1 MSQTGA
7 STPAVA
13 SSQRVFARDATGL
26 VREVSWRDAAAYNL
40 IWASIPLAVALLLSF
55 GPAFY
60 TGGNLYLAIL
70 FAFVLTA
77 PMGLLYAMFSSA
89 IPRSGGDY
97 TWISRSISPPLGFM
111 SNLSWNFWVAFFI
124 GTYAVYTA
132 SYGIAPLLRLWAAR
146 VNDPGLIGT
155 INFVNSR
162 NGVLTIGLVIV
173 VLSGLLLS
181 VGRGLATF
189 ARVQRWAFVVWFVG
203 TIIIPMI
210 VLFVTSKAAVES
222 RLNHYVHALGG
233 SSNAIGVLVTQGAY
247 HTPHF
252 SFLHSVSM
260 VTLPFYTM
268 AFLFASVYFGG
279 EIKRGRRSNLLTIP
293 FGHLVSAICIL
304 LLTVAFLTTVG
315 GPLLADMGLVT
326 PSKYGLTFAPLYTE
340 LAGIISGNIVVAT
353 IIMIG
358 MIAML
363 IIFVPQTM
371 LMLSRNI
378 FAWSFDRLIPDKV
391 GEVHPR
397 THSPIYAVGAVTV
410 IGIVSVFILA
420 FNSGLTF
427 LVGLLGLTFT
437 YLCVAVAGIVFPY
450 RKKDVFEASPYNQ
463 RFHGVPIMS
472 IVSAVALVAMLGSS
486 LILVLDSNSGTNW
499 TINTNRVVLGI
510 CVFLVGLP
518 IYYAIR
524 GIQRRRGVDIDLAYR
539 EVPPE

>member
-1 MSQTGA
+1 MATTE
-7 STPAVA
+7 TPATTT
-13 SSQRVFARDATGL
+13 SQRVFARDATGL
-26 VREVSWRDAAAYNL
+26 VREVSWRDAAAYNM
-40 IWASIPLAVALLLSF
+40 IWASIPLAVALLLSL

-60 TGGNLYLAIL
+60 TGGNLYLAVL
-70 FAFVLTA
+70 FAFILTA

-97 TWISRSISPPLGFM
+97 TWISRSLSPPLGFM

-132 SYGIAPLLRLWAAR
+132 SYGISPLLRLWAAR
-146 VNDPGLIGT
+146 LNDPGLIST
-155 INFVNSR
+155 INWFNSR
-162 NGVLTIGLVIV
+162 SGVLTIGLVIV
-173 VLSGLLLS
+173 VLSGVFLS
-181 VGRGLATF
+181 FGRGLGTF

-210 VLFVTSKAAVES
+210 VMFVTSKAAVES

-233 SSNAIGVLVTQGAY
+233 PGGAVGKLVTAGAY
-247 HTPHF
+247 HAPPF
-252 SFLHSVSM
+252 SFLHSLTM

-279 EIKRGRRSNLLTIP
+279 EIKRGKRSNLLSIP
-293 FGHLVSAICIL
+293 GAHFISAICIL
-304 LLTVAFLTTVG
+304 LLTVAFLSTVG
-315 GPLLADMGLVT
+315 MPLLADMGVVT

-340 LAGIISGNIVVAT
+340 LAGLVSGNIIVAT
-353 IIMIG
+353 IIMVG
-358 MIAML
+358 MIVML

-378 FAWSFDRLIPDKV
+378 FAWSFDRLLPDKL
-391 GEVHPR
+391 GEVNPR
-397 THSPIYAVGAVTV
+397 THSPIYAVGVVTV
-410 IGIVSVFILA
+410 IGIASVFILA

-437 YLCVAVAGIVFPY
+437 YLAVGVAGIVFPY
-450 RKKDVFEASPYNQ
+450 RRKDVFEASPYNQ
-463 RFHGVPIMS
+463 RFHGVPVMS
-472 IVSAVALVAMLGSS
+472 IVSAVALVAMLGCS

-499 TINTNRVVLGI
+499 DINTNRVVLGI
-510 CVFLVGLP
+510 CVFFVGLP

-524 GIQRRRGVDIDLAYR
+524 GIQRRRGVNIDLAYK